1 VHSNPSFGESGAVT
15 NTLSTVLGVREVL
28 EHTRALP
35 ITAARFLFFSG
46 FQSARLQKKGGTVLA
61 DGKKNAA
68 REPAALSKQPLRT
81 EKPLLTNEPLLTK
94 AEQKVIAIL
103 REVQYGEVKVVV
115 QDGVPVRVEEIR
127 KSIKI

>member
-1 VHSNPSFGESGAVT
+1 M
-15 NTLSTVLGVREVL
+15 
-28 EHTRALP
+28 
-35 ITAARFLFFSG
+35 
-46 FQSARLQKKGGTVLA
+46 A